1 MHLKTSQGSA
11 YIHNL
16 DLIDKSKENIL
27 FVPGAGMDHRVADLF
42 HPNPNIFNKVISV
55 DLPGHGS
62 SLPSD
67 ASTIEEYA
75 DFISA
80 CLKQIDLRNIHLCG
94 HSMGGLVC
102 MSLASSNIKLFK
114 SVSIFNCQYPLFVG
128 SALLDGSSRNL
139 DEAAD
144 FLTKYGVY
152 KIPSKEKSKKSFG
165 VMGSSFYKKTNG
177 KVISPYGS
185 KNIDDPER
193 EVALYDLKKLFNQIS
208 GSTLRQLQSNPAL
221 AQSIETFNNTFVRQ
235 GQIIG
240 YVGSTGL
247 STGPHLHYEV
257 IVNGKKVNSQR
268 LKLPSGKIL
277 KGKAR
282 EKFELARIKIDLKLS
297 ELR

>member
-80 CLKQIDLRNIHLCG
+80 CLNQIDLRNIHLCG

-208 GSTLRQLQSNPAL
+208 KDILAVDMNACMKFRMNDQDLKKLQDIN
-221 AQSIETFNNTFVRQ
+221 V
-235 GQIIG
+235 IIG
-240 YVGSTGL
+240 
-247 STGPHLHYEV
+247 EMD
-257 IVNGKKVNSQR
+257 
-268 LKLPSGKIL
+268 KLVSPK
-277 KGKAR
+277 
-282 EKFELARIKIDLKLS
+282 KIDEMIAMLGSAKLKKMEGVAHFPFFEDPKVLNRTL
-297 ELR
+297 EEVFNTYI

>member
-102 MSLASSNIKLFK
+102 MSLASSNIKIFK

-139 DEAAD
+139 DGAAD
-144 FLTKYGVY
+144 FLTKYGIH

-165 VMGSSFYKKTNG
+165 IMGSSFYKKTNG

-208 GSTLRQLQSNPAL
+208 KDILAVDMNACMRFRMDDQDLKKLQDIN
-221 AQSIETFNNTFVRQ
+221 V
-235 GQIIG
+235 IIG
-240 YVGSTGL
+240 EMDKLVSPKKIEEMIAMFGSAKLKKMEGVAHFPFFEDPKVLNQTL
-247 STGPHLHYEV
+247 EEV
-257 IVNGKKVNSQR
+257 FNTYI
-268 LKLPSGKIL
+268 
-277 KGKAR
+277 
-282 EKFELARIKIDLKLS
+282 
-297 ELR
+297 

>member
-185 KNIDDPER
+185 KNINDPER

-208 GSTLRQLQSNPAL
+208 KDILAVDMNACMKFRMNDQDLKKLQDIN
-221 AQSIETFNNTFVRQ
+221 V
-235 GQIIG
+235 IIG
-240 YVGSTGL
+240 EMDKLVSMKKIEELIAMLGSAKVIKMEGVAHFPFFEDPKVLNQTL
-247 STGPHLHYEV
+247 EEVFSTY
-257 IVNGKKVNSQR
+257 I
-268 LKLPSGKIL
+268 
-277 KGKAR
+277 
-282 EKFELARIKIDLKLS
+282 
-297 ELR
+297 